1 MANIIEGE
9 LSGKGKKFAIVISRF
24 NEFITGKLLEAAE
37 GVLLKHEVAADDIDI
52 AWVPGAFEIPVVAKK
67 MAAGGQYAAVLCLG
81 AVIRGQTSHFDF
93 VAGECAKGIGN
104 VALETGVPIIFGVI
118 TTETLE
124 QAIDRA
130 GARLGNRGG
139 EAALTAIEMANLID
153 KLP

>member
-24 NEFITGKLLEAAE
+24 NEFITGKLLQAAE

-67 MAAGGQYAAVLCLG
+67 MAAGGKYAAVVCLG

-139 EAALTAIEMANLID
+139 EAAMTAIEMANLLA

>member
-1 MANIIEGE
+1 MANIIEGAF
-9 LSGKGKKFAIVISRF
+9 SGKGKKFAIVVSRF

-37 GVLLKHEVAADDIDI
+37 GVLLKHEVAAEDIDI
-52 AWVPGAFEIPVVAKK
+52 AWVPGAFEIPVVAKR
-67 MAAGGQYAAVLCLG
+67 MAAGGQYAAVICLG

-139 EAALTAIEMANLID
+139 EAALTAIEMANLLD

>member
-1 MANIIEGE
+1 MANIIEGAF
-9 LSGKGKKFAIVISRF
+9 SGKGKKFAIVVSRF

-37 GVLLKHEVAADDIDI
+37 GVLLKHEVAAEDIDI
-52 AWVPGAFEIPVVAKK
+52 AWAPGAFEIPVVAKR
-67 MAAGGQYAAVLCLG
+67 MAAGGQYAAVICLG

-139 EAALTAIEMANLID
+139 EAALTAIEMANLLD